1 MHHSSNLLLPCDLDF
16 IVLSYSPLKQQ
27 QGTAVGLSSFVSFG
41 FAMYFCLDYFHAL
54 DNAVCCHCQ
63 NRSALFLVM
72 LSLGCFPADFLPLVS
87 PSSSP
92 AFLLSLMVPLVHA
105 SPIHF
110 ILFSL
115 SFCFCSLAASLHWIS
130 AHSCLPPLPLK
141 HEQEGG
147 ICCRQGG

>member
-41 FAMYFCLDYFHAL
+41 FAIYFCLAYFHAL

-63 NRSALFLVM
+63 NRSALFPVM

-92 AFLLSLMVPLVHA
+92 AFLLSLLVPLVHT

-110 ILFSL
+110 YFVFSL
-115 SFCFCSLAASLHWIS
+115 FLLLPSCSLTPLNFSTL
-130 AHSCLPPLPLK
+130 LPSPFAF
-141 HEQEGG
+141 EA
-147 ICCRQGG
+147 